1 MKTYIQF
8 IILSFLK
15 SFINIFLVML
25 SLVFILN
32 ILQEIE
38 FFSNKNVGS
47 IYPIYLSL
55 MNTPSIIFEMF
66 PFIFLISTQF
76 FFIKLFNN
84 DEINIFKYSGLRNT
98 KLIQILSILSFILG
112 LITITLFYNL
122 SSTLQNYYLEIK
134 NKYSSDKSDY
144 LAVINKNGLWIK
156 DIVNGEINI
165 INASKINNNILSETF
180 ISTFNKNYEL
190 LKNIRSNKVDIKNN
204 KCLIHNAS
212 IFEDNTSEKIDLLE
226 FQTNF
231 NQKKIES
238 LFSNLSS
245 LSILK
250 LFNLRNNYKSLNYS
264 LVDVNL
270 HINKI
275 LTYPIL
281 LMLMTIFSSIIMFNT
296 KRFKGNTFKIVI
308 GLFFSVI
315 IYYIS
320 NFFNVMG
327 VTEKIPLIIAIISP
341 LVILTIVNS
350 LMIVNINEK

>member
-8 IILSFLK
+8 IVKSFLK
-15 SFINIFLVML
+15 SFVNVFLVML

-32 ILQEIE
+32 ILQEVE
-38 FFSNKNVGS
+38 FFSNKNVGT

-55 MNTPSIIFEMF
+55 MNTPSIIFEML
-66 PFIFLISTQF
+66 PFIFLITAQF

-84 DEINIFKYSGLRNT
+84 DEINIFKYSGLKNL
-98 KLIQILSILSFILG
+98 KIIYILSILSFVIG
-112 LITITLFYNL
+112 LIGISLFYSL
-122 SSTLQNYYLEIK
+122 SSTLQSYYLEIK
-134 NKYSSDKSDY
+134 NQYSTDKSDY

-165 INASKINNNILSETF
+165 INSSKINNNILSEAF
-180 ISTFNKNYEL
+180 ISTFDKDYKL
-190 LKNIRSNKVDIKNN
+190 IKNIRSDKVDIKNN
-204 KCLIHNAS
+204 TWLIYNAS
-212 IFEDNTSEKIDLLE
+212 VFENNKSEKIDLLK

-231 NQKKIES
+231 NQKRIES

-250 LFNLRNNYKSLNYS
+250 LIDLRNNYKSLNYS
-264 LVDVNL
+264 LVDVDL
-270 HINKI
+270 QINKI
-275 LTYPIL
+275 FTYPIYL
-281 LMLMTIFSSIIMFNT
+281 TLMTILSSIIMLNT
-296 KRFKGNTFKIVI
+296 KRFKSNTFKIVL

-327 VTEKIPLIIAIISP
+327 MTEKIPLMVSVFSP
-341 LVILTIVNS
+341 LLILTILSS
-350 LMIVNINEK
+350 LMLVNINEK